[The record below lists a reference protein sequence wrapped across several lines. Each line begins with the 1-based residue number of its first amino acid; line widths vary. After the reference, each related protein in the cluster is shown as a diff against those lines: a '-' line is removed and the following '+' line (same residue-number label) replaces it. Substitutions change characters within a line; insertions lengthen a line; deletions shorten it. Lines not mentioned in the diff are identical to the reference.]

1 MSLVII
7 FVNFILIYVKY
18 ACLYENYV
26 LHLQKQ
32 NSINMKTKNLLLPH
46 YFQKIGWG
54 LFIFSFIFLVGAMYT
69 FNTLKLFSQNN
80 SHYATLTLYIILLLS
95 ALFVAFSKEKIEDE
109 LIQRIRYK
117 SIVITAYIGFLLFI
131 IILIMYAF
139 NQSFDFLPRPV
150 FTYLRFMNPL
160 TMFMFYVLI
169 FRVSL
174 FISKNGIK
182 NEE

>member
-1 MSLVII
+1 M
-7 FVNFILIYVKY
+7 FI
-18 ACLYENYV
+18 CLFGNYV
-26 LHLQKQ
+26 LHLLKQ
-32 NSINMKTKNLLLPH
+32 NSTNMKTKYLLLPH
-46 YFQKIGWG
+46 YFQKVGWG

-80 SHYATLTLYIILLLS
+80 SHYATLTLYIILFLS

-109 LIQRIRYK
+109 FIQKIRYK
-117 SIVITAYIGFLLFI
+117 SIVITAYVVFLLFLI
-131 IILIMYAF
+131 LLIMYAF
-139 NQSFDFLPRPV
+139 NQSFDIMPRTI
-150 FTYLRFMNPL
+150 FTYLWLINPL

-174 FISKNGIK
+174 FISKNEIK

>member
-1 MSLVII
+1 
-7 FVNFILIYVKY
+7 
-18 ACLYENYV
+18 
-26 LHLQKQ
+26 
-32 NSINMKTKNLLLPH
+32 MKTKYLLLPH

-54 LFIFSFIFLVGAMYT
+54 LFIFSFIFLTGAMYA

-80 SHYATLTLYIILLLS
+80 SHYATLILYIILLFS

-117 SIVITAYIGFLLFI
+117 SIVITAYIVFLLFI
-131 IILIMYAF
+131 ILLIMYAF
-139 NQSFDFLPRPV
+139 NQSFDIIPRST
-150 FTYLRFMNPL
+150 FAYLWLINPL

-174 FISKNGIK
+174 FISKNEIK